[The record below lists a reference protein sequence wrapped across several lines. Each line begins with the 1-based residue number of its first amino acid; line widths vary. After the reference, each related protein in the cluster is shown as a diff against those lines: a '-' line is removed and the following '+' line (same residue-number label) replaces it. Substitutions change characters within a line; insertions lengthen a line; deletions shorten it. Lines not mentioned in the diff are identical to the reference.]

1 MPRLGVRVY
10 HNLIGWFSCIACCN
24 YNEVLS
30 GMYVWSVACCYYIYG
45 RQFYDKLGH
54 GQERPVRCS

>member
-10 HNLIGWFSCIACCN
+10 HNRICGFSCIACCN
-24 YNEVLS
+24 HNEVLS
-30 GMYVWSVACCYYIYG
+30 GMYVWLLHVAVTYMA
-45 RQFYDKLGH
+45 RQFHDNLGN